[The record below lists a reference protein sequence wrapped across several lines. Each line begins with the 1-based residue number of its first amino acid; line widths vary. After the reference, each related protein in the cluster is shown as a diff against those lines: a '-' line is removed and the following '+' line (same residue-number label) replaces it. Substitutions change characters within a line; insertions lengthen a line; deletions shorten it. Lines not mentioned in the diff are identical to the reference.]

1 MAESQM
7 KRVALTIAGS
17 DPGGG
22 AGIQADLKTFAALG
36 VYGYSAITQIIAQN
50 SSTVSD
56 IEAVKP
62 AMIAKQINVVAG
74 ERRPDAIKI
83 GALGTAAAVRSVART
98 IEELRLPAPVLDPV
112 IISTAGVRLLDPRG
126 KSALVEFLIPMTR
139 VITPNV
145 PEAQALTGI
154 RVSSDKDLR
163 AAAKRLV
170 AMGARAAVI
179 KGGHRD
185 GNLSVDLMFDG
196 RRFVEFS
203 TPRVSGQGAHGT
215 GCAFAAAIA
224 AYLAC
229 GTDLETAVR
238 GAKRY
243 VTAALKK
250 SFRLGGGRPLLDH
263 FAR

>member
-1 MAESQM
+1 MAKSQV
-7 KRVALTIAGS
+7 KSVALTIAGS

-50 SSTVSD
+50 SSTVSA
-56 IEAVKP
+56 IQPVRP
-62 AMIAKQINVVAG
+62 AILAKQIALVAG

-83 GALGTAAAVRSVART
+83 GAIGTAAAVRIVART

-112 IISTAGVRLLDPRG
+112 MISSAGVRLLDKG
-126 KSALVEFLIPMTR
+126 GEKALAEFLIPMTR

-145 PEAQALTGI
+145 PEAEALTNI
-154 RVSSDKDLR
+154 KITSARDLR

-170 AMGARAAVI
+170 SIGARAAIV
-179 KGGHRD
+179 KGGHRE
-185 GNLSVDLMFDG
+185 GNKSVDIMFDG

-203 TPRVSGQGAHGT
+203 APRIGVQDAHGT
-215 GCAFAAAIA
+215 GCAFSAAIA

-229 GTDLETAVR
+229 GADLETAVR

-243 VTAALKK
+243 VTAAIKK

-263 FAR
+263 FAD